1 MAENT
6 RPIQVTFIDT
16 ATGKPFAT
24 VALPADHLPQSF
36 EAETTFHLGDEEW
49 SVAQADPMTAA
60 EFIQTGQ
67 LTVTLAKISRVNP
80 QDILYSL
87 PTICD
92 AIPAIAEGS
101 TKLRKR
107 VFELHEDDWRQRE
120 FISVD
125 HRDAIEAEFASIE
138 RIFREESI
146 DTGSFLAFRTLH
158 VRSLIQAPIN
168 THISLAQFAAGLP
181 TESEAYEGIA
191 YEREAGVID
200 GGFAWQVGPHT
211 LYGQQQ
217 EGFVTALG
225 LRINTRAATISQDFI
240 TFLANLMAAHR
251 LYLVDWCN
259 TILVSAEAE
268 TLQQYFSRLLS

>member
-6 RPIQVTFIDT
+6 RPIQVMFIDT

-138 RIFREESI
+138 
-146 DTGSFLAFRTLH
+146 
-158 VRSLIQAPIN
+158 
-168 THISLAQFAAGLP
+168 
-181 TESEAYEGIA
+181 
-191 YEREAGVID
+191 
-200 GGFAWQVGPHT
+200 
-211 LYGQQQ
+211 
-217 EGFVTALG
+217 
-225 LRINTRAATISQDFI
+225 
-240 TFLANLMAAHR
+240 
-251 LYLVDWCN
+251 
-259 TILVSAEAE
+259 
-268 TLQQYFSRLLS
+268 

>member
-6 RPIQVTFIDT
+6 CPIQVTFIDT

-24 VALPADHLPQSF
+24 VTLPADHLPQSF
-36 EAETTFHLGDEEW
+36 EAETTFHLGDEDW
-49 SVAQADPMTAA
+49 SVVKADPMTAE
-60 EFIQTGQ
+60 EFIQTGK
-67 LTVTLAKISRVNP
+67 LTITLSKLFSIDP
-80 QDILYSL
+80 KKILYTL

-125 HRDAIEAEFASIE
+125 HRDAIEAEFASID

-168 THISLAQFAAGLP
+168 TQISLAQIAAGLL
-181 TESEAYEGIA
+181 TGSEAYEGIA
-191 YEREAGVID
+191 YEREAGLIQ
-200 GGFAWQVGPHT
+200 GGFAWQPGPHT

-217 EGFVTALG
+217 EGFVTTLG
-225 LRINTRAATISQDFI
+225 LRINTGAATISQDFI
-240 TFLANLMAAHR
+240 TFLASLMAAQR

-268 TLQQYFSRLLS
+268 TLHQYFSRLLS